1 MVSRARVA
9 RLPGAGAR
17 LCSHCRRFVLLSL
30 RDDADRREG
39 QASALSPLLSRSLPE
54 GEEAMIHIRRPW
66 LAPLLGLG
74 GWLSLAVAALRANL
88 ARRTLVLALGVC
100 IGSLLDALLTLGHL
114 AHGGTE
120 ANPWLARA
128 LTSSTA
134 WFLLLKM
141 GLTGAGVWILV
152 AHHQCPLAARGLNGV
167 ALVYGAVLVYH
178 LLLYVRLV

>member
-1 MVSRARVA
+1 
-9 RLPGAGAR
+9 
-17 LCSHCRRFVLLSL
+17 
-30 RDDADRREG
+30 
-39 QASALSPLLSRSLPE
+39 
-54 GEEAMIHIRRPW
+54 MIHILRPW

-74 GWLSLAVAALRANL
+74 GWLSLAVAAPRDPLRANL
-88 ARRTLVLALGVC
+88 AQRTRV
-100 IGSLLDALLTLGHL
+100 L

-152 AHHQCPLAARGLNGV
+152 AHHQCPLAARGLNGI

>member
-1 MVSRARVA
+1 
-9 RLPGAGAR
+9 
-17 LCSHCRRFVLLSL
+17 
-30 RDDADRREG
+30 
-39 QASALSPLLSRSLPE
+39 
-54 GEEAMIHIRRPW
+54 MIHILRPW

-74 GWLSLAVAALRANL
+74 GWLSLAVAAPRDPLRANL

-152 AHHQCPLAARGLNGV
+152 AHHQCPLAARGLNGI